1 MRSRSRSPKSLPTD
15 LEPPQ
20 YARLICLRRS
30 EDGARVE
37 KVGVEMGGVL
47 KHYAPV
53 SVLFALKVGAW
64 RLRYVPPVGAGVD
77 VEVGRDAEGRERLQA
92 QRGNSLL
99 EDDGLTD
106 VPACDHRH
114 LSGSFDALR

>member
-1 MRSRSRSPKSLPTD
+1 MRSRSRPPTTLPT
-15 LEPPQ
+15 LSEPVQ
-20 YARLICLRRS
+20 YARLICVRRT

-47 KHYAPV
+47 KHYAPAG
-53 SVLFALKVGAW
+53 VLFALKLGAW
-64 RLRYVPPVGAGVD
+64 RLRYVPPVGAGVEI
-77 VEVGRDAEGRERLQA
+77 EVGQDADGSERLQA
-92 QRGNSLL
+92 QRGNALL
-99 EDDGLTD
+99 ADDGLAD

>member
-1 MRSRSRSPKSLPTD
+1 MRSRSRSPQTLPTE

-30 EDGARVE
+30 EDGGRVE

-64 RLRYVPPVGAGVD
+64 RLRFVPPVGAGID
-77 VEVGRDAEGRERLQA
+77 IEVGRDADGQERLQA
-92 QRGNSLL
+92 QRGNALR
-99 EDDGLTD
+99 EDDGLSD
-106 VPACDHRH
+106 VPACDHRN
-114 LSGSFDALR
+114 LSGIFDALR